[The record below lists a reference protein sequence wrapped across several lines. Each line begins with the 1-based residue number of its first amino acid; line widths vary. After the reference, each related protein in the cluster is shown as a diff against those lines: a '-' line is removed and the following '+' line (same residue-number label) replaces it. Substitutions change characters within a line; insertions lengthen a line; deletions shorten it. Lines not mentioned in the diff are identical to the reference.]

1 MLSVFCE
8 IPVAVPHY
16 NNRYAVTIDRMAGIS
31 ALDQAAR
38 KALEASFLSAFPAD
52 ALDELLA
59 DAIRLDIPAG
69 GVPYRESDLPRAG
82 LVVSGLVRVYMT
94 SREGRQVT
102 VRYARPGEMLGVP
115 ALVGGPVPV
124 NVQAVTDATLLALS
138 TRTLIKLAKKNASI
152 AWALAQ
158 ETSER
163 LYALLEELAGNTFS
177 TVRERTARHLLDLA
191 AERQHDRALIVP
203 ATQQEIAD
211 AVGSVR
217 EVVARALH
225 QLAVEGLVKT
235 TSEGIVIL
243 DPAGLHAVAW
253 RKDL

>member
-1 MLSVFCE
+1 
-8 IPVAVPHY
+8 
-16 NNRYAVTIDRMAGIS
+16 MAGIS
-31 ALDQAAR
+31 AFDPATR
-38 KALEASFLSAFPAD
+38 KALEASFLSTFPAD
-52 ALDELLA
+52 ALEELLG
-59 DAIRLDIPAG
+59 DALRLDLPAG
-69 GVPYRESDLPRAG
+69 SVPYRESGLPRAG

-124 NVQAVTDATLLALS
+124 NVQAVTDATLLALN
-138 TRTLIKLAKKNASI
+138 THTLESLAKQNAAI

-163 LYALLEELAGNTFS
+163 LYAVLEELAGNTFS
-177 TVRERTARHLLDLA
+177 SVRERCARHLLDLA
-191 AERQHDRALIVP
+191 AESQQEHRLIAAV
-203 ATQQEIAD
+203 TQQEIAD

-225 QLAVEGLVKT
+225 QLDVEGLLKT
-235 TSEGIVIL
+235 TPEGIVIL
-243 DPAGLHAVAW
+243 DPAGLYAVAW
-253 RKDL
+253 RKGV